1 MSSDVLNSIKEALVG
16 LDLDKTIDFVKKA
29 VEQGFKPM
37 DIINALADGMR
48 VVGERYEKNEYFL
61 SELIMAAEIFKEAM
75 NVLEPLILK
84 EGRALYIG
92 KAVVGTVEGDLH
104 DIGKNLFTMFL
115 KSMGF
120 EVIDLGIDVPPKKF
134 VEAVKQYKPDVVG
147 MSALLT
153 TTVLNMKKV
162 IDALNNEGLRNSIKV
177 IVGGAA
183 VTKEYTNE
191 IGADAGGIDA
201 YEGAL
206 ICRKWVEEKRKAD
219 LR

>member
-1 MSSDVLNSIKEALVG
+1 
-16 LDLDKTIDFVKKA
+16 
-29 VEQGFKPM
+29 
-37 DIINALADGMR
+37 MR

-104 DIGKNLFTMFL
+104 DIGKNLFIMFL

-120 EVIDLGIDVPPKKF
+120 EVIDLGVDVPPKKF

-183 VTKEYTNE
+183 VTKEYANE